1 MELFLD
7 TSFLIP
13 LLIDSEKTD
22 ESLEF
27 FDLSIDTSIITTA
40 VFEELFFVGLKLVA
54 SDETW
59 KIRSNQ
65 IERYI
70 KSNGYEFADLF
81 LHNLNELCEN
91 LEIHDDIKDIQYI
104 EQIARKYR
112 LMPNDAL
119 IAAFCL
125 RNGITS
131 IVTYDSDFFR
141 IPEIKVI
148 QP

>member
-59 KIRSNQ
+59 KIRSN
-65 IERYI
+65 
-70 KSNGYEFADLF
+70 
-81 LHNLNELCEN
+81 
-91 LEIHDDIKDIQYI
+91 
-104 EQIARKYR
+104 
-112 LMPNDAL
+112 
-119 IAAFCL
+119 
-125 RNGITS
+125 
-131 IVTYDSDFFR
+131 
-141 IPEIKVI
+141 
-148 QP
+148 

>member
-7 TSFLIP
+7 TSFIIP

-22 ESLEF
+22 VSREF

-40 VFEELFFVGLKLVA
+40 VFEETFFVGLKLVA
-54 SDETW
+54 SDVLG
-59 KIRSNQ
+59 RS
-65 IERYI
+65 EPFRLRDYI

-81 LHNLNELCEN
+81 LRNLNELCEN
-91 LEIHDDIKDIQYI
+91 LEIRDDIKDIQFI

-125 RNGITS
+125 KNGITS
-131 IVTYDSDFFR
+131 IVTYDSDFLR